1 MEKKIKKELSLFFRA
16 GRLGVMGSTKNLKFF
31 GFLFFGLFSLGWF
44 LIGRCWHLQRI
55 LIFFTRIGTCN
66 EILSAWPIGKLKGS
80 RSLKFFLGFFL
91 ALSFA
96 FPQAAAHEQQTHA
109 SKIINT
115 RIEAKKA
122 LNIHQRNNNTV
133 CASIYNTNTHLV
145 TCLLL
150 FRSHIEASW

>member
-1 MEKKIKKELSLFFRA
+1 M
-16 GRLGVMGSTKNLKFF
+16 KFF
-31 GFLFFGLFSLGWF
+31 QPDKKAERVAFLEFSLDF
-44 LIGRCWHLQRI
+44 LD
-55 LIFFTRIGTCN
+55 F
-66 EILSAWPIGKLKGS
+66 P
-80 RSLKFFLGFFL
+80 

-96 FPQAAAHEQQTHA
+96 FPQAAAHEQLTHA